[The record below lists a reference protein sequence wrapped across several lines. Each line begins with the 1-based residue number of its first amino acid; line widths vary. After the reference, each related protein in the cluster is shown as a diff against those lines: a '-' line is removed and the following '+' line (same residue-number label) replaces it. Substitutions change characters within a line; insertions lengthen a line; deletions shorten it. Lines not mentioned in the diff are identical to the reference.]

1 MLQDERFLQRG
12 KQRQSTQGVFL
23 ARQEHFFVAQV
34 DPAVQLQHL
43 DDFAGDE
50 NLRCFCFLV
59 FSSGVVATLF
69 SSDEDSIFI
78 AAVAAVAVGC
88 GESLRLLLGSIKKI
102 HRRTFLEE
110 FRGSVEQNY
119 W

>member
-1 MLQDERFLQRG
+1 MLQDERLTQRG

-23 ARQEHFFVAQV
+23 VRQEHFLVAQV
-34 DPAVQLQHL
+34 DPTAQLQHL

-69 SSDEDSIFI
+69 SYDEDSIFI
-78 AAVAAVAVGC
+78 AV
-88 GESLRLLLGSIKKI
+88 LLLLLWVAGNRCACCSEVLKKF
-102 HRRTFLEE
+102 HRRTFL
-110 FRGSVEQNY
+110 
-119 W
+119 